1 MSISLLEKEKN
12 TMKAVLTVKCIKE
25 SSVLPPSALWV
36 WSALVWTPTPV
47 CHYGKHR
54 KKKIQLRKHTIIIK
68 SSKICFEKILTS
80 IFTVINVIVLR
91 WTFGIIKIH
100 FYVVINACNFG
111 SIKPHSNSLLNRY
124 PFVIRARNVPE
135 RTWMILWFVK
145 LWQILPRLW
154 NYSKY
159 LSGLCNF

>member
-1 MSISLLEKEKN
+1 MYQGEFCLATFSSLSLICFSVDTN
-12 TMKAVLTVKCIKE
+12 TRM
-25 SSVLPPSALWV
+25 PLWK
-36 WSALVWTPTPV
+36 TQ
-47 CHYGKHR
+47 

-100 FYVVINACNFG
+100 FYVVVNACNFG